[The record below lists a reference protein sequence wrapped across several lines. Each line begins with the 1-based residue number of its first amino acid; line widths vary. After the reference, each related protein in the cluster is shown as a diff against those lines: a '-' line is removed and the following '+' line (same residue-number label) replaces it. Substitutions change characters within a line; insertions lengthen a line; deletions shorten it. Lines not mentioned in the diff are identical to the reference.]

1 MKIYFRICSV
11 RAHVKKIVICR
22 SLPHGFQK
30 SENLF
35 FTGFFLPV
43 YIFSR
48 RQAKNGDG
56 KKNMGCKKNSGVKKV
71 IARPR
76 FPTKICLQ
84 ITIIFTCALTFR
96 DSISF
101 AGKKTDEKMLRKITD
116 FPLENRISGLKI
128 TKIFACG
135 R

>member
-1 MKIYFRICSV
+1 MP
-11 RAHVKKIVICR
+11 A
-22 SLPHGFQK
+22 HGFQK

-35 FTGFFLPV
+35 FTEFFLPV
-43 YIFSR
+43 YIFGR

-84 ITIIFTCALTFR
+84 ITIIFTCALTHC
-96 DSISF
+96 
-101 AGKKTDEKMLRKITD
+101 
-116 FPLENRISGLKI
+116 RIMSGEQARGSGLQYI
-128 TKIFACG
+128 RT
-135 R
+135 